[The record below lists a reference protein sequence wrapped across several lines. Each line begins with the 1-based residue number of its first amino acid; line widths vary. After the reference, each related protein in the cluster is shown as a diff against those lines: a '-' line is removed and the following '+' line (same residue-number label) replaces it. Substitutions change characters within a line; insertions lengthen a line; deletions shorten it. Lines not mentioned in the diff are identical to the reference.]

1 MRRHHAFTLIEL
13 LVVISII
20 ALLIAIL
27 LPALSAARQSAQQI
41 QSTTNLRGMH
51 QALVIHAQ
59 SNKTYYPGLESS
71 GKRFITAAD
80 NYSATSGG
88 MVQGR
93 MAIMIEEDLV
103 TPDYLI
109 NPAEPNSKSPYNI
122 GSGDTFDIEHYS
134 YAMMNIT
141 GNNDDDTPY
150 PGLPNVNPNHGRFV
164 IKEWQDNMNSESI
177 IMGDRLLDV
186 RNNNFQ
192 APEDYLGFWSSDY
205 GDSKWG
211 IVWND
216 NRAEFNNTPFF
227 ETKYGGVRNSN
238 DDIFTRG
245 FSFHG
250 NVVTPSADVNSSN
263 PAGCFLAA
271 KDGTRVLQEPFN

>member
-1 MRRHHAFTLIEL
+1 MYRRRAFTLIEL

-27 LPALSAARQSAQQI
+27 LPALSAARQSAQQL
-41 QSTTNLRGMH
+41 QSTTHLRGMH

-59 SNKTYYPGLESS
+59 SNKTYYPGLDSS
-71 GKRFITAAD
+71 GKRFIAAAD
-80 NYSATSGG
+80 NYAATSGG

-93 MAIMIEEDLV
+93 MAVMIGEDLV

-109 NPAEPNSKSPYNI
+109 NPAEPESKSPYDI

-141 GNNDDDTPY
+141 GNANDADY
-150 PGLPNVNPNHGRFV
+150 PGLPDVNPAYGRYV
-164 IKEWQDNMNSESI
+164 IQEWRDNMNSQSV
-177 IMGDRLLDV
+177 IMGDRLLEV
-186 RNNNFQ
+186 RNNNFTN
-192 APEDYLGFWSSDY
+192 PPDYLGFWSKDY

-211 IVWND
+211 VVWND
-216 NRAEFNNTPFF
+216 NRAEMNNTPYF
-227 ETKYGGVRNSN
+227 ETEYGGIRNSN

-245 FSFHG
+245 WNVHG
-250 NVVTPSADVNSSN
+250 NIQSPPGQNSLS
-263 PAGCFLAA
+263 PANCFLAA
-271 KDGTRVLQEPFN
+271 KNGTIIIQ

>member
-1 MRRHHAFTLIEL
+1 MYRTRAFTLIEL

-20 ALLIAIL
+20 ALLIALL
-27 LPALSAARQSAQQI
+27 LPALAVARKSARQV
-41 QSTTNLRGMH
+41 QSTTHLRGMH

-59 SNKTYYPGLESS
+59 SNNSYYPGLDSS
-71 GKRFITAAD
+71 GERFIAAAD

-109 NPAEPNSKSPYNI
+109 NPAEPEIKSPYDI
-122 GSGDTFDIEHYS
+122 GSGDTFDTEHYS

-141 GNNDDDTPY
+141 GPRNDSNY
-150 PGLPNVNPNHGRFV
+150 PGLPVVNPTYGRYV
-164 IKEWQDNMNSESI
+164 IQEWQDNMNSEAV
-177 IMGDRLLDV
+177 IMGDRLLEV
-186 RNNNFQ
+186 RNNNFTN
-192 APEDYLGFWSSDY
+192 PPDYLGFWSKEY

-216 NRAEFNNTPFF
+216 NRAEFNTTPFF
-227 ETKYGGVRNSN
+227 ETKYGGISNSN

-245 FSFHG
+245 LNFHG
-250 NVVTPSADVNSSN
+250 NTQTPSGQANPNSAAN
-263 PAGCFLAA
+263 CFLAA
-271 KDGTRVLQEPFN
+271 KLGDNITQ